1 MDSWK
6 NTKIKPKTKH
16 RKGMRL
22 EREGGFGARRR
33 ANTEF

>member
-1 MDSWK
+1 MGIWK
-6 NTKIKPKTKH
+6 NTKIKSKTKH

-33 ANTEF
+33 ADTEL